1 MIEESGNKWK
11 TMAEKRQLFIEMR
24 AQNFDVIRL
33 STYRTACKLR
43 FVQKRCNLH
52 LTILGMMMV
61 FRYNIRDKIYEINN

>member
-1 MIEESGNKWK
+1 MIEEGGNKRK

-43 FVQKRCNLH
+43 FVQKRCNQEDNAEY
-52 LTILGMMMV
+52 V
-61 FRYNIRDKIYEINN
+61 FRHHDG